1 MSGAEIQAH
10 ISKLRLK
17 KREEEARA
25 NGPHEEDW
33 WLDPEHPERLYLLHD
48 VLWEKSANDSED
60 GKGNKV
66 YIKERCP
73 RYKKLLAEIE

>member
-25 NGPHEEDW
+25 NGPHEDDW
-33 WLDPEHPERLYLLHD
+33 WLDAEHPERLYLLHD
-48 VLWEKSANDSED
+48 VLRERLANDSED
-60 GKGNKV
+60 GKGNRV

-73 RYKKLLAEIE
+73 RYKALQAEIE